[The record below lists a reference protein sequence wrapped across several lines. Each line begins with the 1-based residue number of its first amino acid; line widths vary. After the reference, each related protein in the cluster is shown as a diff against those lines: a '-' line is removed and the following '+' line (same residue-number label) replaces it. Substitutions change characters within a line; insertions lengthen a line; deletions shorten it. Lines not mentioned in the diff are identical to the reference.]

1 MKIVITHEVSL
12 HEISN
17 LICSAIEGGSNYWYR
32 IDQFIEPKK
41 IEFRSMEDKVYRHLD
56 YPLNEGGALIFSV
69 PEDEDGKT
77 YRLDLAV
84 IETGLQLMAE
94 KHSSDFGDFV
104 SGNYDAN
111 TGDTFLQLCLFGEI
125 VYG

>member
-12 HEISN
+12 YEISN
-17 LICSAIEGGSNYWYR
+17 LLCSALEGGSNYWYL
-32 IDQFIEPKK
+32 IDEYIEPSA
-41 IEFRSMEDKVYRHLD
+41 IVFRTMEGHNFPHID
-56 YPLNEGGALIFSV
+56 YPLNEGGALVFSV

-84 IETGLQLMAE
+84 IEKGLQLMAE
-94 KHSSDFGDFV
+94 KHSSDFADFV
-104 SGNYDAN
+104 SENYDAN